1 MFNNEIICLWQNGVT
16 TVQPTS
22 GNTSPEASSPKSP
35 PITPSHNL
43 PAVCSAVA
51 PSINGAYRPEPY
63 FNYASLPRRTTQHYS
78 HHSRTLPRN
87 INQLVPR
94 YGREQAYLMRHQ
106 PQPPDRYVVPPF
118 GMLGLGG
125 VWQQYSGGSA
135 REHGGGRILTSLAT
149 SYAITTSDS
158 DDDPE

>member
-1 MFNNEIICLWQNGVT
+1 MLRIIFLICLWQNAVT

-22 GNTSPEASSPKSP
+22 ENTSPEAGSPTSSSTTP
-35 PITPSHNL
+35 PNNL
-43 PAVCSAVA
+43 PVVCSTVA

-63 FNYASLPRRTTQHYS
+63 FYYASLPRRTTQHHS

-94 YGREQAYLMRHQ
+94 YSQEQSYLMRHQ

-125 VWQQYSGGSA
+125 VWQQYSGGSV
-135 REHGGGRILTSLAT
+135 REPSSSILSSLAP
-149 SYAITTSDS
+149 SYVITTSDS